1 MGAGSRAALALSAGL
16 ACSLPVAL
24 WLLARRRPKRRDA
37 IVDAFR
43 RRIQQLVAGL
53 NRIDAD
59 EDATPPPQTP
69 PQTPRKEQRDPEE
82 AYAFK
87 YRLDLQGDNIT
98 LAAEALAWVQ
108 CRRAVADMC
117 ASHHLKEI
125 TCGTIV
131 YDGAIEATTA
141 APCVARFLHGLAS
154 IDNVEILVKALAA
167 ARSHVDA
174 QRPRRSL
181 IATLVKGDEVFDVAL
196 AKDAKVAFDDVSI
209 FLSSKKKKIGY
220 VLCRV
225 ESGPRLV
232 LRGLHVDEKRRGEG
246 LATLLVR
253 LWLAV
258 ARELGC
264 GVTTQ
269 AIDKPVVA
277 VILEAAGLEPRSS
290 KFEVKVARDAQNR
303 TVVWSHSTDARS
315 LFSRRFESSQ
325 GFRVKD
331 EGEMS
336 PKRNVR
342 RAHVRTTFSLGDR
355 APEPL
360 RGISWRA
367 ARLIAFANG
376 VPALK
381 RRLRAGEGV
390 ASPPRSI
397 R

>member
-1 MGAGSRAALALSAGL
+1 MAAAA
-16 ACSLPVAL
+16 PVAL

-82 AYAFK
+82 AYAFT
-87 YRLDLQGDNIT
+87 YRLDLDGDNIT
-98 LAAEALAWVQ
+98 LAAEAVAWVQ
-108 CRRAVADMC
+108 CRRAVADAC
-117 ASHHLKEI
+117 ASHHLKQI
-125 TCGTIV
+125 TSETIV

-141 APCVARFLHGLAS
+141 APCVARFLHGLAAV
-154 IDNVEILVKALAA
+154 DNVDILVKALAA

-181 IATLVKGDEVFDVAL
+181 IATLAKGEEVFDVAL
-196 AKDAKVAFDDVSI
+196 AKDAKVAYDDVSI
-209 FLSSKKKKIGY
+209 FLSAKKKKIGY

-246 LATLLVR
+246 LATLLVK

-258 ARELGC
+258 AEELGC
-264 GVTTQ
+264 GITTQ

-290 KFEVKVARDAQNR
+290 KFEVGCGV
-303 TVVWSHSTDARS
+303 RS
-315 LFSRRFESSQ
+315 PHAIEQTSRRW
-325 GFRVKD
+325 
-331 EGEMS
+331 
-336 PKRNVR
+336 
-342 RAHVRTTFSLGDR
+342 
-355 APEPL
+355 
-360 RGISWRA
+360 RG
-367 ARLIAFANG
+367 G
-376 VPALK
+376 
-381 RRLRAGEGV
+381 
-390 ASPPRSI
+390 
-397 R
+397 

>member
-1 MGAGSRAALALSAGL
+1 
-16 ACSLPVAL
+16 
-24 WLLARRRPKRRDA
+24 
-37 IVDAFR
+37 
-43 RRIQQLVAGL
+43 
-53 NRIDAD
+53 
-59 EDATPPPQTP
+59 
-69 PQTPRKEQRDPEE
+69 
-82 AYAFK
+82 
-87 YRLDLQGDNIT
+87 
-98 LAAEALAWVQ
+98 
-108 CRRAVADMC
+108 
-117 ASHHLKEI
+117 
-125 TCGTIV
+125 V

-141 APCVARFLHGLAS
+141 APCVARFLAGLAS
-154 IDNVEILVKALAA
+154 VDNVEILVKALAA

-181 IATLVKGDEVFDVAL
+181 IATLARGDEVFDVAL
-196 AKDAKVAFDDVSI
+196 AKDAKVAYDDVSI
-209 FLSSKKKKIGY
+209 FLSAKKKKIGY

-253 LWLAV
+253 LWLCIAQ
-258 ARELGC
+258 ELGC
-264 GVTTQ
+264 GITTQ

-342 RAHVRTTFSLGDR
+342 RAHVRTTFALPLDR

-360 RGISWRA
+360 QGISWRA

-376 VPALK
+376 VPALR